1 MAMRPIQKL
10 HEIIRLFNQLVI
22 FRSLKQASEIAELL
36 ATIEAIKAPADISL
50 LAGWYGTILERAP
63 ESNNPWAGY
72 LNELIKNS
80 ENYFALACEQ
90 GAFTQLSFQVLAAIQ
105 ADLKNLNTLLAWNP
119 GLILSRLANFKKNL
133 DSNWPEPDIPKVT
146 LNELTELYTKGAGF
160 FRQYSSFFWDGQGQK
175 LDPIDSPDPVTF
187 SDLIGIEAQKTAL
200 LQNTIQFLKG
210 FPANNIILYGD
221 RGTGKSSSIKAL
233 NNWFAAAGL
242 RVVEVN
248 KEDLA
253 DFPAI
258 IAILKKRGLKFI
270 LYVDDLSFEAEETS
284 YKHLKAVLEGGL
296 ATKPANVLIYAT
308 SNRRHL
314 VKETFDDQE
323 DDLHSNDTV
332 QERLSLADR
341 FGITITFTTPNQAE
355 YLQIVTELARLR
367 GLDLSQEELTRR
379 ANQWALLHNGRS
391 GRTAKQFVD
400 QLQGE
405 LSV

>member
-1 MAMRPIQKL
+1 MRPIQKL
-10 HEIIRLFNQLVI
+10 NEITHLFSQLII
-22 FRSLKQASEIAELL
+22 FRSLKQAPEIAELL
-36 ATIEAIKAPADISL
+36 ATIAAIKEPTDIAL

-72 LNELIKNS
+72 LDELIKNN
-80 ENYFALACEQ
+80 ENYFSLACEQ
-90 GAFTQLSFQVLAAIQ
+90 GSFSQLSFQVLAAVQ

-119 GLILSRLANFKKNL
+119 GLILGRLASFKKNL
-133 DSNWPEPDIPKVT
+133 GANWPKPEIPKVT

-160 FRQYSSFFWDGQGQK
+160 FRQYSSFIWDGREQK
-175 LDPIDSPDPVTF
+175 LDPVHSPDPVTF
-187 SDLIGIEAQKTAL
+187 SDLIGIEAQKTML

-210 FPANNIILYGD
+210 FPANNILLYGD

-270 LYVDDLSFEAEETS
+270 LYVDDLSFEAEETG

-314 VKETFDDQE
+314 VKETFDDQK

-341 FGITITFTTPNQAE
+341 FGITITFITPNQAE
-355 YLQIVTELARLR
+355 YLEIVTELARLR
-367 GLDLSQEELTRR
+367 GLDLLQEELTRR

-405 LSV
+405 MSC